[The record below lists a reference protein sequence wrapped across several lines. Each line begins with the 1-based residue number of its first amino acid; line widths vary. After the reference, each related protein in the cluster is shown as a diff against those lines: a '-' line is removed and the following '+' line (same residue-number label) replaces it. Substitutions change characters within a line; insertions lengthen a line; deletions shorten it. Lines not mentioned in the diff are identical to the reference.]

1 MPQKLKTLSMEMRR
15 RLAEGSPELRQSYMK
30 LLLEAATVDHHS
42 IRLED
47 SPAILEKLA
56 SRGPSMSSPEVLS
69 LVREWRAGVVKR
81 ENWRATLRR
90 S

>member
-42 IRLED
+42 IRLEGLQCRLPKFSLLFGSGVPEWSKERTGAQPSGD
-47 SPAILEKLA
+47 PNLELNA
-56 SRGPSMSSPEVLS
+56 P
-69 LVREWRAGVVKR
+69 
-81 ENWRATLRR
+81 
-90 S
+90 